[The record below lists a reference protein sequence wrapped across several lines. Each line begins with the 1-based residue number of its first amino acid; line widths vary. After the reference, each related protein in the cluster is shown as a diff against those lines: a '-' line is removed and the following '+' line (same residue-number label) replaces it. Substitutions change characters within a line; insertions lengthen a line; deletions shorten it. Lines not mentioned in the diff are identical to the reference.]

1 MTTLK
6 RKTMVI
12 FGAFLIAVAFA
23 STSTAAVS
31 SGQEVVGQE
40 TKQSSYTISAINWE
54 QTADEFILAVSGNA
68 PPTYTMYEL
77 FDPLRVVIDI
87 ADAKIGSTVS
97 FPIDLSQGPIS
108 TVNGIVLEDKEP
120 YIARVEL
127 FLKNDKSYTVERV
140 GSEIIIKFSSLPS
153 ENQEFAETPPEE
165 GDDQKITSPA
175 KEIVDEPLSEEEL
188 TLEKYVKELSSP
200 EETAPFQEQIIEPVI
215 PSEFE
220 PVVGQKSAAKI
231 LFDIEIERSA
241 IDTKVYLK
249 ADGVINNYKQVKL
262 KKNVKANRPDRI
274 YIDVKNVRLSGTIAT
289 KKVGTA
295 LSQVRIG
302 QRTDGFRI
310 VFDSG
315 LDQLFDYSITEKD
328 DGLLVTIR
336 EPSAATAVIAELIE
350 DEGPVVTTTP
360 DLSMEPQM
368 IEAVFLDD
376 NSGATEEVQ
385 PEKET
390 KPEVDSKKAT
400 TDANL
405 SNLAFA
411 GYDKQRI
418 TVDFYKIDLHNV
430 FRLFGEISNLN
441 IVVDQPVSGSLT
453 LALNDVP
460 WDFALDI
467 IMNLKGLQKEE
478 RYNTLVISQKSKK
491 FNWPER
497 ILEKVEFKV
506 DTKIDPKQQEE
517 EGIKIRKM
525 QEVPEIIV
533 EAKKLIHQAQS
544 NEKLGNYTAALP
556 LYEDAFVKWPENIV
570 IAKRI
575 AAISLVHLG
584 HNSKAIHYA
593 KVALKANRNDMDSA
607 LQAAIGLARME
618 KNGEAEKYF
627 DLATGS
633 SQPSREA
640 LTSYATFCE
649 ENQNLVKALALL
661 QQHEDFHGDSLQ
673 TMIGKARILD
683 KQGKRG
689 PASDEYKAIMLSG
702 YEIPPDLA
710 RYIKGRAS
718 LASQ

>member
-12 FGAFLIAVAFA
+12 FGAFLIVVAVV
-23 STSTAAVS
+23 STSTATVS

-54 QTADEFILAVSGNA
+54 QTADEFILTVSGNA

-87 ADAKIGSTVS
+87 ADAKIGSMVS

-165 GDDQKITSPA
+165 GDEQKFTAPA
-175 KEIVDEPLSEEEL
+175 KEIDDEPLSEEEL
-188 TLEKYVKELSSP
+188 ALEKYVKELSAP
-200 EETAPFQEQIIEPVI
+200 EETAPFQDQIIEPVI

-350 DEGPVVTTTP
+350 DEGPVVSTTP
-360 DLSMEPQM
+360 DLSMEPEM

-390 KPEVDSKKAT
+390 KPEVDSKKVT
-400 TDANL
+400 TEANL
-405 SNLAFA
+405 SNLTFA

-441 IVVDQPVSGSLT
+441 IVVDQGVGGSLT

-467 IMNLKGLQKEE
+467 ILNLKNLQKEE

-491 FNWPER
+491 FTWPER
-497 ILEKVEFKV
+497 VLEKVEFKV
-506 DTKIDPKQQEE
+506 DTKIDPEQQSE
-517 EGIKIRKM
+517 EGIRIRKM

-633 SQPSREA
+633 SQPSSEA

-649 ENQNLVKALALL
+649 ESQNFEKALSLL

-683 KQGKRG
+683 KQGNRAA
-689 PASDEYKAIMLSG
+689 ASEEYKAIMLSG

-718 LASQ
+718 LAIQ